1 MISRINL
8 ALRYTAGAVA
18 ATLINLATQW
28 ISFRLYRGMGELM
41 IGIVAGTAVGLVSK
55 YLMDKFWIFDDRSL
69 GLAENLN
76 TFSYYCLTGVVTTGI
91 FWGTETMFALIGEH
105 ESMRY
110 LGAVIG
116 LSIGY
121 ITKFH
126 LDYRFVFRAKS

>member
-1 MISRINL
+1 MISRVNL

-69 GLAENLN
+69 GIAENLN
-76 TFSYYCLTGVVTTGI
+76 SFSYYCLTGVVTTGVSSSRTI
-91 FWGTETMFALIGEH
+91 ARSTAT
-105 ESMRY
+105 SND
-110 LGAVIG
+110 AVDAPRSRCASSRRG
-116 LSIGY
+116 LS
-121 ITKFH
+121 
-126 LDYRFVFRAKS
+126 VA